1 MITKTAVTFKNINRL
16 AIPATISGIAE
27 PLLSITDTAIV
38 GNIPV
43 NGVESLAAAGIVGS
57 FLSMLIWVLGQTR
70 SAISAIIS
78 QYLGAGKLNEVS
90 NLPAQAIF
98 LNLALSFVVLLS
110 TVFIIEDIFRLFEA
124 SGKILEYCVS
134 YYAIRVWGFPLTL
147 FTFALFGIFRGLQN
161 TFYPMLVA
169 MIGAGLN
176 IFLDFVLVYG
186 IEGYVPALYLEGAAW
201 ASLISQGV
209 MALLAFILLRA
220 KTRISLAPKGPI
232 NKELKSLIFMSLNL
246 FVRTIALN
254 TALLLAVREATSLGT
269 KYIGAHTIAVNIW
282 LFAAFFI
289 DGYSAAGNSMG
300 GRLLGAKDYNGLW
313 SLAKKIN
320 LYGIVVSLILML
332 MGFLFYEPIGRLF
345 SKESGVLG
353 VFFGVFYIVLLGLPM
368 NSVAFLFD
376 GMFKGMGK
384 MKFLRNVLLGATF
397 LGFVPAL
404 YFGLY
409 MGWGIHAI
417 WLAFVV
423 WMLFRSTP
431 LVWKFRSEF
440 KPLLQKEAP

>member
-1 MITKTAVTFKNINRL
+1 MISKISISFKSINRL

-43 NGVESLAAAGIVGS
+43 DGVESLAAAGIVGS

-78 QYLGAGKLNEVS
+78 QYLGANKLHEV
-90 NLPAQAIF
+90 NTLPAQAIF
-98 LNLALSFVVLLS
+98 LNLFLSFIVLGS
-110 TVFIIEDIFRLFEA
+110 TIFFIEEIFQLFEA
-124 SGKILEYCVS
+124 SGKILERCVA
-134 YYAIRVWGFPLTL
+134 YYRIRVWGFPLTL

-176 IFLDFVLVYG
+176 IILDFILVYG
-186 IEGYVPALYLEGAAW
+186 IQDFIPALYLEGAAW
-201 ASLISQGV
+201 ASLLSQIV
-209 MALLAFILLRA
+209 MAVLAFILLRA
-220 KTRISLAPKGPI
+220 KTTIPLTLKLPI

-269 KYIGAHTIAVNIW
+269 KYIGAHVIAVNIW

-313 SLAKKIN
+313 TLAKKIN
-320 LYGIVVSLILML
+320 GYGIIVSLVLMVL
-332 MGFLFYEPIGRLF
+332 GFVFYEPIGRLF
-345 SKESGVLG
+345 SKETAVLN
-353 VFFGVFYIVLLGLPM
+353 VFYGIFYIVLLGLPM
-368 NSVAFLFD
+368 NSIAFLFD

-384 MKFLRNVLLGATF
+384 MKFLRNVLLCATF
-397 LGFVPAL
+397 LGFVPTL
-404 YFGLY
+404 YLGLH

-417 WLAFVV
+417 WLAFII
-423 WMLFRSTP
+423 WMLFRSVP
-431 LVWKFRSEF
+431 LAWKFRSTF
-440 KPLLQKEAP
+440 KPLLQKV

>member
-43 NGVESLAAAGIVGS
+43 NGVASLAAAGIVGS

-78 QYLGAGKLNEVS
+78 QYLGANQLEEVKT
-90 NLPAQAIF
+90 LPAQAIF
-98 LNLALSFVVLLS
+98 LNLGLSFLVLGS
-110 TVFIIEDIFRLFEA
+110 TIFFIEDIFRLFEA
-124 SGKILEYCVS
+124 SGTILEYCVS

-169 MIGAGLN
+169 IIGASVN
-176 IFLDFVLVYG
+176 IILDFVLVFG

-201 ASLISQGV
+201 ASLIAQLL
-209 MALLAFILLRA
+209 MAILAFILLRT
-220 KTRISLAPKGPI
+220 KTRISLKLQLPLHP
-232 NKELKSLIFMSLNL
+232 ELKTLIGMSLNL
-246 FVRTIALN
+246 FVRTLALN
-254 TALLLAVREATSLGT
+254 TALLLAVREATALGT
-269 KYIGAHTIAVNIW
+269 NYIGAHTIAVNLW
-282 LFAAFFI
+282 LFTAFFI

-300 GRLLGAKDYNGLW
+300 GRLLGAKDYDGLW

-320 LYGIVVSLILML
+320 SYGVLVSLLLMAL
-332 MGFLFYEPIGRLF
+332 GFLFYEPMGYLF
-345 SKESGVLG
+345 SKENAVLQVFYS
-353 VFFGVFYIVLLGLPM
+353 VFFIVLLGLPM
-368 NSVAFLFD
+368 NSIAFLFD

-384 MKFLRNVLLGATF
+384 MKFLRNVLIGATF
-397 LGFVPAL
+397 LGFIPTL
-404 YFGLY
+404 YLGLY

-417 WLAFVV
+417 WIAFIV
-423 WMLFRSTP
+423 WMLFRSVP
-431 LVWKFRSEF
+431 LVLKFRKEF
-440 KPLLQKEAP
+440 RPLLQKK

>member
-1 MITKTAVTFKNINRL
+1 MITNTAVTFKNINRL

-43 NGVESLAAAGIVGS
+43 DGVESLAAAGIVGS

-78 QYLGAGKLNEVS
+78 QYLGSDKLHEVQ

-98 LNLALSFVVLLS
+98 LNLSLSFLVLGS
-110 TVFIIEDIFRLFEA
+110 TIFFIEDIFRAFEA
-124 SGKILEYCVS
+124 SGKILDYCVS

-176 IFLDFVLVYG
+176 IVLDIVLVFG
-186 IEGYVPALYLEGAAW
+186 IEGYIPALHLEGAAW
-201 ASLISQGV
+201 ASLISQAV
-209 MALLAFILLRA
+209 MAILALVLLRA
-220 KTRISLAPKGPI
+220 KTNISLTPEFSI

-246 FVRTIALN
+246 FVRTLALN
-254 TALLLAVREATSLGT
+254 TALLLAVREATALGT
-269 KYIGAHTIAVNIW
+269 KFIGAHTIAVNIW
-282 LFAAFFI
+282 LFTAFFI

-300 GRLLGAKDYNGLW
+300 GRLLGAKDYDGLW
-313 SLAKKIN
+313 TLAKRIN
-320 LYGIVVSLILML
+320 RYGVIVSLVLML
-332 MGFLFYEPIGRLF
+332 LGFIFYESIGQLF
-345 SKESGVLG
+345 SREVSVLN
-353 VFFGVFYIVLLGLPM
+353 VFYSVFYIVLLGLPM
-368 NSVAFLFD
+368 NSIAFLFD

-404 YFGLY
+404 YIGLQ

-423 WMLFRSTP
+423 WMLCRSTP
-431 LVWKFRSEF
+431 LVWKFRNDF
-440 KPLLQKEAP
+440 KPLLQKD